1 MAATR
6 PDGPLRRCPSRMDRL
21 PQGDGCQAW
30 SLMYSLRRKRTRRAT
45 RALQAL
51 PVRES
56 GTATPPFAF
65 SPAVVGLTAQPTAG
79 DAVAPRSP
87 AGNFHPH
94 RPPPG
99 HACDDGDPWKLVRRG
114 CGIAGFGHLTV
125 WVRGKPRGV
134 SADYCRR
141 LVSLWSHQIDSQA
154 PAKRGHRALGIT
166 RNLLTHN
173 VTSTHNLIG
182 PRTQKSPP
190 KRGQPQPE
198 TPTPVNG
205 L

>member
-1 MAATR
+1 MSVENRSPSTRRRVSSVVTNVFPSQKTDEACDTGATGAPRARIRNCNAAFCVQPCSGWAYTSTYSR
-6 PDGPLRRCPSRMDRL
+6 RRRC
-21 PQGDGCQAW
+21 A
-30 SLMYSLRRKRTRRAT
+30 
-45 RALQAL
+45 
-51 PVRES
+51 
-56 GTATPPFAF
+56 
-65 SPAVVGLTAQPTAG
+65 
-79 DAVAPRSP
+79 AVARWQFSSPRTTSWTCL
-87 AGNFHPH
+87 
-94 RPPPG
+94 
-99 HACDDGDPWKLVRRG
+99 CDDGDPWKLVRRG
-114 CGIAGFGHLTV
+114 CGVAGFGHLTV

-134 SADYCRR
+134 SADYYRR

-154 PAKRGHRALGIT
+154 LAKRGHQALGTT

-173 VTSTHNLIG
+173 VTSTHNLIR